1 MKTIAITF
9 IGFLFSFST
18 ALPQSGSLSGKVT
31 DAQTGEVIP
40 YVIVTLHLEK
50 DQKPIQ
56 GTFTDE
62 TGYYLIDKII
72 PGIYS
77 LTAAYVGYESYTL
90 DSVTITSDHQT
101 VVDLKI
107 KESAMLLDE
116 VNVTAFATPLIKKDQ
131 TTTGAS
137 VTAYNIVGL
146 PALNLPANNVVY
158 DDSGLLTASELNDFS
173 KWSLWSD
180 IRDNDLHSFQK
191 MWGISVEERYM
202 VQVTTEK
209 GNPVIDA
216 EVMLR
221 SDKGERIW
229 AARTDNTGKAE
240 LWNHIFGGLKN
251 EKVEIAVISNGQE
264 YRYKTPYPYPKGI
277 NALQLPVEC
286 DEPNNFEI
294 AFVVDATGSMDDEIT
309 FLQSDLIE
317 IMDKISRSFPGLE
330 MSLGSV
336 FYRCIGNSFTTKTS
350 PLTTEITRTTDFI
363 KLQSAG
369 EGGDEAVEEALAAA
383 VDSLGWSE
391 KARSR
396 IMFFILDEQPLVTE
410 NIIAKIHDYTY
421 KAAERGIRIVPVV
434 ASAETWTHASSLEY
448 LMRSIA
454 LATNGTYVFL
464 TDHSKIGDAHAEPVT
479 DKYEVELLNSLLKRI
494 IYEYCYVPRCDP
506 AQENLTISDTVFVS
520 SRKIIAREVLD
531 SLRTKD
537 ETTPRTYTE
546 IFHLNLEN
554 KEGDTIS
561 AADTNGTGNGTRIED
576 REKEVTLKI
585 YPNPTS
591 GKFRVRVEGKI
602 EEIYLFDLSG
612 KLMEKFKFDTDN
624 EVQIDISSYSTGIY
638 FLKFL
643 SGEKWYSGKVILKR

>member
-1 MKTIAITF
+1 MKTIALIL
-9 IGFLFSFST
+9 IAFLLSGSTVFS
-18 ALPQSGSLSGKVT
+18 QSGSISGKVT
-31 DAQTGEVIP
+31 DSQTGDLLPMVS
-40 YVIVTLHLEK
+40 VFLEK
-50 DQKPIQ
+50 DQKLIQ
-56 GTFTDE
+56 GTYTDIS
-62 TGYYLIDKII
+62 GNFQLDNIQ
-72 PGIYS
+72 PGLYS
-77 LTAAYVGYESYTL
+77 LKVAFIGYEAYHT
-90 DSVTITSDHQT
+90 DSVRITANKRT
-101 VVDLKI
+101 VVDISLKA
-107 KESAMLLDE
+107 SVMLLQEYE
-116 VNVTAFATPLIKKDQ
+116 VIDYNAPLIRKDQ
-131 TTTGAS
+131 TTTGAL
-137 VTAYNIVGL
+137 VTDYGIDRL
-146 PALNLPANNVVY
+146 PASNFPANNVVY

-191 MWGISVEERYM
+191 KWGISAEERYM
-202 VQVTTEK
+202 VQVTTK
-209 GNPVIDA
+209 RGNPVIDA
-216 EVMLR
+216 EVILW
-221 SDKGERIW
+221 SDIGERMW
-229 AARTDNTGKAE
+229 TAKTDNTGRAE
-240 LWNHIFGGLKN
+240 LWNHIFGGSKTG
-251 EKVEIAVISNGQE
+251 KVEIAVIYNGQE
-264 YRYKTPYPYPKGI
+264 YRYKSPYPYPKGI
-277 NALQLPVEC
+277 NALQLPVAC
-286 DEPNNFEI
+286 DEPNNVEI

-309 FLQSDLIE
+309 FLQSDLLE
-317 IMDKISRSFPGLE
+317 IMDKISQSFPGLE

-383 VDSLGWSE
+383 VDSLGWTD

-396 IMFFILDEQPLVTE
+396 IMFFILDEQPLITE
-410 NIIAKIHDYTY
+410 KIIAKIHDYTA
-421 KAAERGIRIVPVV
+421 KAAEKGIRIVPVV
-434 ASAETWTHASSLEY
+434 ASAETWTNASSLEY

-479 DKYEVELLNSLLKRI
+479 DQYEVELLNSLLKRI
-494 IYEYCYVPRCDP
+494 IYEYCYVPPCDP
-506 AQENLTISDTVFVS
+506 GQENITISDTVFVS

-554 KEGDTIS
+554 DEGDTLS
-561 AADTNGTGNGTRIED
+561 TADTNNTGYETRIKD

-591 GKFRVRVEGKI
+591 GKFRVKVEGKI

-612 KLMEKFKFDTDN
+612 KLMEKFKPGTDG

-638 FLKFL
+638 FLKFQ
-643 SGEKWYSGKVILKR
+643 SGDKWYSGKVILER